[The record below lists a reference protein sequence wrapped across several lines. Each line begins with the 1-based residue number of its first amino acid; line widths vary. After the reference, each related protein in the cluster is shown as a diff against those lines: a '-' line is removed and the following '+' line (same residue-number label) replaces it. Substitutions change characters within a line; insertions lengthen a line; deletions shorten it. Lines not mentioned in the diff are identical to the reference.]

1 MAKRTWSD
9 SAGTTSADAAAPTPA
24 RPNGNGRT
32 SSHRQSI
39 SGIVSNDGT
48 IPQISRKI
56 KACAACRKHKIKCL
70 MDESGP
76 PCRRCAERNLGCVLS
91 KSLQTIIDEKSQFSE
106 SVVQD
111 LEQIH
116 SALRQVMSKLSLPEL
131 PPLQSINS
139 RETEGSPPKD
149 DNHGHTSNHLSASQ
163 EEFRGPSCDNSPKAT
178 PEDEGLPYVPIHSLY
193 TLTKLSALR
202 SPDNPEAQKGNA
214 INDFI
219 ARGALS
225 LADAE
230 SLFALYRDR
239 LDRYMY
245 GIGCRYMT
253 LEELRRKSPI
263 LSAATLTVAALHDP
277 KADNIYGICSGE
289 FRRLMEKSMFERRID
304 RDYLRAMCVASYW
317 LSDLSWMLSG
327 YAIRRAAECNLHNSY
342 NQAIKEQSQEAADCA
357 RLWYILY
364 ICDQHLATLYGRPS
378 IVQEDSSIQG
388 WEQFLK
394 SPVATEEDKRLTG
407 QVMLFRR
414 QLDEWYTRWMGE
426 LPEQWTQI
434 GSFPR
439 KGTILHYNFAQI
451 HLYSHIFRGLSNDA
465 PIPHYF
471 LDCAMQAVN
480 AATAIIDLIITD
492 PDVAVGIVGMP
503 SYMLSMTAFAC
514 MFLIKVAVKYG
525 SDLIER
531 QRVHDLTTNLVRQ
544 FRSLK
549 AGKWHLANLMAGGL
563 ERMTATLATPDPQ
576 VRQVQQAVYTNTMEH
591 VDMAVPG
598 NQVYTDMDGDTFFD
612 YDMSF
617 GLSPV
622 FSLINININ
631 TNTMAD
637 KQHILIT
644 GAGGFIGQEILAPLL
659 NSSPSIHLTIT
670 DISEP
675 PVPTEHSQRIISLA
689 ADLTNPS
696 VVEQLVTSQ
705 PFQAV
710 YLFHGLMSSGSEA
723 NLDLGLKVNVDSVRY
738 VLDALRNKLRG
749 VKVVFSS
756 SCAVYGPEEGYVTEK
771 TLPQPRSSYGAEKLI
786 AELLVNDFSRRGL
799 IDGRIVRLPTVVVR
813 PGKPSAAASSFA
825 SGIVRES
832 LQGIPNILPV
842 PRDISMWICSPATV
856 IKNLIKVKDIPA
868 EKFGDSRIVNLPG
881 ITVSV
886 QDILDAVEKVG
897 GKEAVGCVKE
907 EQDEALYKIVKSW
920 PPWFDASRAKG
931 LGLDEDGELVDAVK
945 AFQERL
951 KAQLQ

>member
-1 MAKRTWSD
+1 MAKRSWSD
-9 SAGTTSADAAAPTPA
+9 SNGPAPPGAADANATPAVPATPA
-24 RPNGNGRT
+24 RSNGNSNGTRQ
-32 SSHRQSI
+32 SGSRQSI
-39 SGIVSNDGT
+39 TGLVPNDLP

-76 PCRRCAERNLGCVLS
+76 PCRRCSERNLGCVLS

-106 SVVQD
+106 AVVQD

-116 SALRQVMSKLSLPEL
+116 SALRQVMTKLSLPEL
-131 PPLQSINS
+131 PPLQSANS
-139 RETEGSPPKD
+139 RDAEGTPPKE
-149 DNHGHTSNHLSASQ
+149 DNPANATNRLSASQ
-163 EEFRGPSCDNSPKAT
+163 EEHHGPSCDNSPKAT

-202 SPDNPEAQKGNA
+202 SPDNSEAQRGRA
-214 INDFI
+214 IDDFI
-219 ARGALS
+219 ARGALA

-253 LEELRRKSPI
+253 LDELRRKSPI

-277 KADNIYGICSGE
+277 KADGIYGICSSE

-388 WEQFLK
+388 WENFLE

-407 QVMLFRR
+407 QVALVSILRNIRELFGTDKGERISRVYLSHISQFRR
-414 QLDEWYTRWMGE
+414 QLDQWYDRWLKE
-426 LPEQWTQI
+426 LPEQWPQI

-451 HLYSHIFRGLSNDA
+451 HLYSHIFRGLASDD

-471 LDCAMQAVN
+471 LDCASKAVT

-514 MFLIKVAVKYG
+514 MFLIKVALKYG
-525 SDLIER
+525 GDLIER
-531 QRVHDLTTNLVRQ
+531 QRVHELTTSLVHR
-544 FRSLK
+544 FRSLN

-563 ERMTATLATPDPQ
+563 ERMTGTLNSVAPGQ
-576 VRQVQQAVYTNTMEH
+576 VGQAPNGVIVGNGINENIDLSNQMP
-591 VDMAVPG
+591 PG
-598 NQVYTDMDGDTFFD
+598 DRPFTDMDGDVFFD

-622 FSLINININ
+622 FRFDPSMF
-631 TNTMAD
+631 TMDAS
-637 KQHILIT
+637 
-644 GAGGFIGQEILAPLL
+644 GQ
-659 NSSPSIHLTIT
+659 S
-670 DISEP
+670 
-675 PVPTEHSQRIISLA
+675 
-689 ADLTNPS
+689 
-696 VVEQLVTSQ
+696 
-705 PFQAV
+705 
-710 YLFHGLMSSGSEA
+710 
-723 NLDLGLKVNVDSVRY
+723 
-738 VLDALRNKLRG
+738 
-749 VKVVFSS
+749 
-756 SCAVYGPEEGYVTEK
+756 
-771 TLPQPRSSYGAEKLI
+771 
-786 AELLVNDFSRRGL
+786 
-799 IDGRIVRLPTVVVR
+799 LPTYPEADYGMR
-813 PGKPSAAASSFA
+813 P
-825 SGIVRES
+825 
-832 LQGIPNILPV
+832 LP
-842 PRDISMWICSPATV
+842 
-856 IKNLIKVKDIPA
+856 
-868 EKFGDSRIVNLPG
+868 
-881 ITVSV
+881 
-886 QDILDAVEKVG
+886 
-897 GKEAVGCVKE
+897 
-907 EQDEALYKIVKSW
+907 
-920 PPWFDASRAKG
+920 
-931 LGLDEDGELVDAVK
+931 
-945 AFQERL
+945 
-951 KAQLQ
+951 

>member
-1 MAKRTWSD
+1 MAKRAWSD
-9 SAGTTSADAAAPTPA
+9 SNGPAPPGAPDANATAAVPPTPA
-24 RPNGNGRT
+24 RANSNGARPASG
-32 SSHRQSI
+32 RQSV
-39 SGIVSNDGT
+39 SGLVPGDLP

-106 SVVQD
+106 AVVQD
-111 LEQIH
+111 LEQMH
-116 SALRQVMSKLSLPEL
+116 AALKQVMAKLSLPEL
-131 PPLQSINS
+131 PALQSANT
-139 RETEGSPPKD
+139 RETEGTPPKD
-149 DNHGHTSNHLSASQ
+149 ENPSNATSRPPASQ
-163 EEFRGPSCDNSPKAT
+163 EEFHGPSCDNSPKAT

-202 SPDNPEAQKGNA
+202 SPDNSESQRGRA
-214 INDFI
+214 IDDFI
-219 ARGALS
+219 ARGALP

-277 KADNIYGICSGE
+277 KADAIYGTCSSE

-388 WEQFLK
+388 WEKFLE

-407 QVMLFRR
+407 QVALVSILRNIRELFGTDKGETIPRVYLNHISHFRR
-414 QLDEWYTRWMGE
+414 QLDQWYDRWLKD
-426 LPEQWTQI
+426 LPEQWPQI

-451 HLYSHIFRGLSNDA
+451 HLYSHIFRGLSGDD

-471 LDCAMQAVN
+471 LDCASKAVT

-492 PDVAVGIVGMP
+492 ADVAVGIVGMP

-514 MFLIKVAVKYG
+514 MFLIKVAIKYG
-525 SDLIER
+525 GDLIER
-531 QRVHDLTTNLVRQ
+531 QRVHDLTTSLVRQ
-544 FRSLK
+544 FRSLN

-563 ERMTATLATPDPQ
+563 ERMTGTLNSVAPGQ
-576 VRQVQQAVYTNTMEH
+576 VGQMPNGMVVSNGINEN
-591 VDMAVPG
+591 VDMTHQIPPG
-598 NQVYTDMDGDTFFD
+598 DRPFTDLEGDMFFD

-622 FSLINININ
+622 FRFDPS
-631 TNTMAD
+631 MFSMDAS
-637 KQHILIT
+637 
-644 GAGGFIGQEILAPLL
+644 GQ
-659 NSSPSIHLTIT
+659 
-670 DISEP
+670 
-675 PVPTEHSQRIISLA
+675 
-689 ADLTNPS
+689 
-696 VVEQLVTSQ
+696 
-705 PFQAV
+705 
-710 YLFHGLMSSGSEA
+710 
-723 NLDLGLKVNVDSVRY
+723 
-738 VLDALRNKLRG
+738 
-749 VKVVFSS
+749 
-756 SCAVYGPEEGYVTEK
+756 
-771 TLPQPRSSYGAEKLI
+771 TLPTYPEADYSMRPQP
-786 AELLVNDFSRRGL
+786 
-799 IDGRIVRLPTVVVR
+799 
-813 PGKPSAAASSFA
+813 
-825 SGIVRES
+825 
-832 LQGIPNILPV
+832 
-842 PRDISMWICSPATV
+842 
-856 IKNLIKVKDIPA
+856 
-868 EKFGDSRIVNLPG
+868 
-881 ITVSV
+881 
-886 QDILDAVEKVG
+886 
-897 GKEAVGCVKE
+897 
-907 EQDEALYKIVKSW
+907 
-920 PPWFDASRAKG
+920 
-931 LGLDEDGELVDAVK
+931 
-945 AFQERL
+945 
-951 KAQLQ
+951 

>member
-1 MAKRTWSD
+1 M
-9 SAGTTSADAAAPTPA
+9 
-24 RPNGNGRT
+24 
-32 SSHRQSI
+32 
-39 SGIVSNDGT
+39 
-48 IPQISRKI
+48 
-56 KACAACRKHKIKCL
+56 
-70 MDESGP
+70 
-76 PCRRCAERNLGCVLS
+76 
-91 KSLQTIIDEKSQFSE
+91 DEKSQFSE

-111 LEQIH
+111 LEQMH
-116 SALRQVMSKLSLPEL
+116 SALRQVMAKLSLPEL

-139 RETEGSPPKD
+139 REEGSPPKD
-149 DNHGHTSNHLSASQ
+149 DHHANSSHHLSVSQ

-230 SLFALYRDR
+230 SLFSLYRDR

-407 QVMLFRR
+407 QVMLVSILRNIRELFGTDKGEPIPRVYLNHILQFRR

-563 ERMTATLATPDPQ
+563 ERMTATLATPDLG
-576 VRQVQQAVYTNTMEH
+576 QVQPAVYNNTVGH
-591 VDMAVPG
+591 VDMVMPG

-622 FSLINININ
+622 FSQPIPN
-631 TNTMAD
+631 TKMANT
-637 KQHILIT
+637 QHILIT
-644 GAGGFIGQEILAPLL
+644 GAGGFIGQEIIVPLL

-675 PVPTEHSQRIISLA
+675 PVPAQHAQRITSLA
-689 ADLTNPS
+689 ADLTNIS

-738 VLDALRNKLRG
+738 VLDALRKKLPG

-756 SCAVYGPEEGYVTEK
+756 SCAVYGPEEGFVTEQ
-771 TLPQPRSSYGAEKLI
+771 TLPQPRTSYGAEKLI

-842 PRDISMWICSPATV
+842 PKDVSMWICSPATV
-856 IKNLIKVKDIPA
+856 IKNLIKIKDIPA
-868 EKFGDSRIVNLPG
+868 DKFGESRIVNLPG

-897 GKEAVGCVKE
+897 GKEAVGYVKD
-907 EQDEALYKIVKSW
+907 EQNEALYKIVKSW

-931 LGLDEDGELVDAVK
+931 LGLDGDGELVDAVK

-951 KAQLQ
+951 KSSS

>member
-1 MAKRTWSD
+1 M
-9 SAGTTSADAAAPTPA
+9 
-24 RPNGNGRT
+24 
-32 SSHRQSI
+32 
-39 SGIVSNDGT
+39 
-48 IPQISRKI
+48 
-56 KACAACRKHKIKCL
+56 
-70 MDESGP
+70 
-76 PCRRCAERNLGCVLS
+76 
-91 KSLQTIIDEKSQFSE
+91 DEKSQFSE

-111 LEQIH
+111 LEQMH
-116 SALRQVMSKLSLPEL
+116 SALRQVMTKLSLPEL

-139 RETEGSPPKD
+139 REEGSPPKD
-149 DNHGHTSNHLSASQ
+149 DHANNSHNLSVSQ

-230 SLFALYRDR
+230 SLFSLYRDR

-327 YAIRRAAECNLHNSY
+327 Y

-407 QVMLFRR
+407 QVMLVSILRNIRELFGTDKGEPIPRVYLNHILQFRR

-563 ERMTATLATPDPQ
+563 ERMTATLATPDLG
-576 VRQVQQAVYTNTMEH
+576 QVQPAVYNNAVEH
-591 VDMAVPG
+591 IDMVMPG

-622 FSLINININ
+622 FSLAIPN
-631 TNTMAD
+631 TKMANT
-637 KQHILIT
+637 QHILIT
-644 GAGGFIGQEILAPLL
+644 GAGGFIGQEIIAPLL

-675 PVPTEHSQRIISLA
+675 PVPTQHAQRITSLA
-689 ADLTNPS
+689 ADLANPS
-696 VVEQLVTSQ
+696 VVEKLITSQ
-705 PFQAV
+705 PYQAV
-710 YLFHGLMSSGSEA
+710 YLFHGLMSGGSEA

-738 VLDALRNKLRG
+738 VLDALRNKLPG
-749 VKVVFSS
+749 VKVIFSS

-832 LQGIPNILPV
+832 LQGIPNVLPV
-842 PRDISMWICSPATV
+842 PKDISMWICSPATV
-856 IKNLIKVKDIPA
+856 IKNLIKIKDIPA
-868 EKFGDSRIVNLPG
+868 EKFGESRIVNLPG

-897 GKEAVGCVKE
+897 GKEAVGYVKE

-920 PPWFDASRAKG
+920 PPWFDASRARG
-931 LGLDEDGELVDAVK
+931 LGLDGDGELVDAVK

-951 KAQLQ
+951 KSSS

>member
-9 SAGTTSADAAAPTPA
+9 SNPAGTVGTDAMAPTTPA

-32 SSHRQSI
+32 NSRHSI
-39 SGIVSNDGT
+39 SGVVLNDSSV
-48 IPQISRKI
+48 PQISRKI

-70 MDESGP
+70 MDETGP
-76 PCRRCAERNLGCVLS
+76 PCRRCSERNLGCVLS
-91 KSLQTIIDEKSQFSE
+91 KSLQTIMDEKSQFSE

-111 LEQIH
+111 LEQMH
-116 SALRQVMSKLSLPEL
+116 NALRQVMSKLNLPEL

-139 RETEGSPPKD
+139 RDSEGTPPKD
-149 DNHGHTSNHLSASQ
+149 DNPTQATNHLTISQ

-202 SPDNPEAQKGNA
+202 SPDNPEAQRGNA

-230 SLFALYRDR
+230 SLFTLYRDR

-245 GIGCRYMT
+245 GIGCRYTT
-253 LEELRRKSPI
+253 LEEVRRKSPI

-277 KADNIYGICSGE
+277 KADNIYGVCSSE

-304 RDYLRAMCVASYW
+304 RDYLRAMCIASYW

-394 SPVATEEDKRLTG
+394 SPVANEEDKRLTG
-407 QVMLFRR
+407 QVMLVSILRNIRELFGTDKGEPVPRVYLNHILQFRR
-414 QLDEWYTRWMGE
+414 QLDEWYGRWMKD

-451 HLYSHIFRGLSNDA
+451 HLYSHVFRGLSGDA

-471 LDCAMQAVN
+471 LDCAMQAVA
-480 AATAIIDLIITD
+480 AATATIDLILTD
-492 PDVAVGIVGMP
+492 PDVAAGIVGMP

-531 QRVHDLTTNLVRQ
+531 QRVHDLTTSLVRQ

-563 ERMTATLATPDPQ
+563 ERMTATLM
-576 VRQVQQAVYTNTMEH
+576 AVAPGQIGQMPGGVVYNNTMES
-591 VDMAVPG
+591 VDMPGQMMPG

-622 FSLINININ
+622 FRFDPSMFTMDPSGQSL
-631 TNTMAD
+631 
-637 KQHILIT
+637 
-644 GAGGFIGQEILAPLL
+644 
-659 NSSPSIHLTIT
+659 
-670 DISEP
+670 
-675 PVPTEHSQRIISLA
+675 PTY
-689 ADLTNPS
+689 P
-696 VVEQLVTSQ
+696 
-705 PFQAV
+705 
-710 YLFHGLMSSGSEA
+710 EA
-723 NLDLGLKVNVDSVRY
+723 N
-738 VLDALRNKLRG
+738 
-749 VKVVFSS
+749 
-756 SCAVYGPEEGYVTEK
+756 YGMG
-771 TLPQPRSSYGAEKLI
+771 S
-786 AELLVNDFSRRGL
+786 
-799 IDGRIVRLPTVVVR
+799 
-813 PGKPSAAASSFA
+813 
-825 SGIVRES
+825 
-832 LQGIPNILPV
+832 
-842 PRDISMWICSPATV
+842 
-856 IKNLIKVKDIPA
+856 
-868 EKFGDSRIVNLPG
+868 
-881 ITVSV
+881 
-886 QDILDAVEKVG
+886 
-897 GKEAVGCVKE
+897 
-907 EQDEALYKIVKSW
+907 
-920 PPWFDASRAKG
+920 
-931 LGLDEDGELVDAVK
+931 
-945 AFQERL
+945 
-951 KAQLQ
+951 

>member
-1 MAKRTWSD
+1 MMAKRTWSD
-9 SAGTTSADAAAPTPA
+9 SAAATSADAAAPTPA

-32 SSHRQSI
+32 ASHRQSI
-39 SGIVSNDGT
+39 TGVVSNDGT
-48 IPQISRKI
+48 VPQISRKI

-91 KSLQTIIDEKSQFSE
+91 KSLQTIMDEKSQFSE

-111 LEQIH
+111 LEQMH
-116 SALRQVMSKLSLPEL
+116 SALRQVMNKLSLPEL

-139 RETEGSPPKD
+139 REEGSPPKD
-149 DNHGHTSNHLSASQ
+149 DHANTSHHLSVSQ

-230 SLFALYRDR
+230 SLFSLYRDR

-407 QVMLFRR
+407 QVMLVSILRNIRELFGTDKGEPIPRVYLNHILQFRR

-563 ERMTATLATPDPQ
+563 ERMTATLATPDLG
-576 VRQVQQAVYTNTMEH
+576 QVQPAVYNNAVEH
-591 VDMAVPG
+591 VDMVMPG

-622 FSLINININ
+622 FRFDPSMF
-631 TNTMAD
+631 TVDAS
-637 KQHILIT
+637 
-644 GAGGFIGQEILAPLL
+644 GQ
-659 NSSPSIHLTIT
+659 S
-670 DISEP
+670 
-675 PVPTEHSQRIISLA
+675 
-689 ADLTNPS
+689 
-696 VVEQLVTSQ
+696 
-705 PFQAV
+705 
-710 YLFHGLMSSGSEA
+710 
-723 NLDLGLKVNVDSVRY
+723 
-738 VLDALRNKLRG
+738 
-749 VKVVFSS
+749 
-756 SCAVYGPEEGYVTEK
+756 
-771 TLPQPRSSYGAEKLI
+771 
-786 AELLVNDFSRRGL
+786 
-799 IDGRIVRLPTVVVR
+799 LPTYPEADYGMR
-813 PGKPSAAASSFA
+813 P
-825 SGIVRES
+825 
-832 LQGIPNILPV
+832 Q
-842 PRDISMWICSPATV
+842 
-856 IKNLIKVKDIPA
+856 
-868 EKFGDSRIVNLPG
+868 
-881 ITVSV
+881 
-886 QDILDAVEKVG
+886 
-897 GKEAVGCVKE
+897 
-907 EQDEALYKIVKSW
+907 
-920 PPWFDASRAKG
+920 
-931 LGLDEDGELVDAVK
+931 
-945 AFQERL
+945 
-951 KAQLQ
+951 

>member
-9 SAGTTSADAAAPTPA
+9 SNPAGTASADATAPGTPA
-24 RPNGNGRT
+24 RPNGHGRT
-32 SSHRQSI
+32 SSGRQSI
-39 SGIVSNDGT
+39 TGMVSSEASV
-48 IPQISRKI
+48 PQISRKI

-76 PCRRCAERNLGCVLS
+76 PCRRCSERNLGCVLS
-91 KSLQTIIDEKSQFSE
+91 KSLQTIMDEKSQFSE

-111 LEQIH
+111 LEQMH
-116 SALRQVMSKLSLPEL
+116 SALRQVMNKLSLPEL

-139 RETEGSPPKD
+139 RETEGTPPKD
-149 DNHGHTSNHLSASQ
+149 DNHLNTSNHLNVSQ
-163 EEFRGPSCDNSPKAT
+163 DEFRGPSCDNSPKAT

-202 SPDNPEAQKGNA
+202 SPDNPEAQRGNA

-304 RDYLRAMCVASYW
+304 RDYLRAMCIASYW

-394 SPVATEEDKRLTG
+394 SPVANEEDKRLTG
-407 QVMLFRR
+407 QVVLVSILRNIRELFGTDKGEPVPRVYLNHILQFRR
-414 QLDEWYTRWMGE
+414 QLDQWYTRWMKD

-451 HLYSHIFRGLSNDA
+451 HLYSHIFRGLSGDA

-471 LDCAMQAVN
+471 LDCAMQAVT

-492 PDVAVGIVGMP
+492 PDVALGIVGMP

-514 MFLIKVAVKYG
+514 MFLIKVAAKYG

-531 QRVHDLTTNLVRQ
+531 QRVHDLTTSLVRQ

-563 ERMTATLATPDPQ
+563 ERMTATLATPDPA
-576 VRQVQQAVYTNTMEH
+576 QQTAVYNAMENN
-591 VDMAVPG
+591 VDMGQMMPG

-622 FSLINININ
+622 FRF
-631 TNTMAD
+631 D
-637 KQHILIT
+637 
-644 GAGGFIGQEILAPLL
+644 
-659 NSSPSIHLTIT
+659 PSMFT
-670 DISEP
+670 
-675 PVPTEHSQRIISLA
+675 
-689 ADLTNPS
+689 
-696 VVEQLVTSQ
+696 
-705 PFQAV
+705 
-710 YLFHGLMSSGSEA
+710 
-723 NLDLGLKVNVDSVRY
+723 VD
-738 VLDALRNKLRG
+738 
-749 VKVVFSS
+749 
-756 SCAVYGPEEGYVTEK
+756 
-771 TLPQPRSSYGAEKLI
+771 
-786 AELLVNDFSRRGL
+786 
-799 IDGRIVRLPTVVVR
+799 
-813 PGKPSAAASSFA
+813 A
-825 SGIVRES
+825 SGQS
-832 LQGIPNILPV
+832 IPTYP
-842 PRDISMWICSPATV
+842 
-856 IKNLIKVKDIPA
+856 
-868 EKFGDSRIVNLPG
+868 
-881 ITVSV
+881 
-886 QDILDAVEKVG
+886 
-897 GKEAVGCVKE
+897 EADYGMRP
-907 EQDEALYKIVKSW
+907 Q
-920 PPWFDASRAKG
+920 
-931 LGLDEDGELVDAVK
+931 
-945 AFQERL
+945 
-951 KAQLQ
+951 

>member
-1 MAKRTWSD
+1 M
-9 SAGTTSADAAAPTPA
+9 
-24 RPNGNGRT
+24 
-32 SSHRQSI
+32 
-39 SGIVSNDGT
+39 
-48 IPQISRKI
+48 
-56 KACAACRKHKIKCL
+56 
-70 MDESGP
+70 
-76 PCRRCAERNLGCVLS
+76 
-91 KSLQTIIDEKSQFSE
+91 DEKSQFSE
-106 SVVQD
+106 SVIQD
-111 LEQIH
+111 LEQMH
-116 SALRQVMSKLSLPEL
+116 SALRQVMTKLSLPEL

-139 RETEGSPPKD
+139 REEGSPPKD
-149 DNHGHTSNHLSASQ
+149 DHGNTSHNLSVSH

-230 SLFALYRDR
+230 SLFSLYRDR

-407 QVMLFRR
+407 QVMLVSILRNIRELFGTDKGEPIPRVYLNHILQFRR

-563 ERMTATLATPDPQ
+563 ERMTATLATPDLG
-576 VRQVQQAVYTNTMEH
+576 QVQPAVYNNAVEH
-591 VDMAVPG
+591 VDMVMPG

-622 FSLINININ
+622 FSLVIPN
-631 TNTMAD
+631 TKMANT
-637 KQHILIT
+637 QHILIT
-644 GAGGFIGQEILAPLL
+644 GAGGFIGQEIIAPLL

-675 PVPTEHSQRIISLA
+675 PVPAQHAQRITSLA

-696 VVEQLVTSQ
+696 VVENLITSQ
-705 PFQAV
+705 HFQAV
-710 YLFHGLMSSGSEA
+710 YLFHGLMSGGSEA

-738 VLDALRNKLRG
+738 VLDALRNKLPG

-832 LQGIPNILPV
+832 LQGIPNVLPV
-842 PRDISMWICSPATV
+842 PKDISMWICSPATV
-856 IKNLIKVKDIPA
+856 IKNLIKIKDIPA
-868 EKFGDSRIVNLPG
+868 EKFGESRIVNLPG

-897 GKEAVGCVKE
+897 GKEAVGYVKE

-931 LGLDEDGELVDAVK
+931 LGLDGDGELVDAVK

-951 KAQLQ
+951 KSSR

>member
-9 SAGTTSADAAAPTPA
+9 SNPAGTVSADATASPTSA
-24 RPNGNGRT
+24 RPNGHGRT
-32 SSHRQSI
+32 SSGRQSI
-39 SGIVSNDGT
+39 SGIVSSEAS

-76 PCRRCAERNLGCVLS
+76 PCRRCSERNLGCVLS
-91 KSLQTIIDEKSQFSE
+91 KSLQTIMDEKSQFSE

-111 LEQIH
+111 LEQMH
-116 SALRQVMSKLSLPEL
+116 SALRQVMNKLSLPEL

-139 RETEGSPPKD
+139 RDAEGSPPKD
-149 DNHGHTSNHLSASQ
+149 DNPSNTTNHLTISQ
-163 EEFRGPSCDNSPKAT
+163 DEFRGPSCDNSPKAT

-202 SPDNPEAQKGNA
+202 SPDNPEAQRGNV

-277 KADNIYGICSGE
+277 KADSIYGICSGE

-304 RDYLRAMCVASYW
+304 RDYLRAMCIASYW

-394 SPVATEEDKRLTG
+394 SPVANEEDKRLTG
-407 QVMLFRR
+407 QVVLVSILRNIRELF
-414 QLDEWYTRWMGE
+414 
-426 LPEQWTQI
+426 EQWTQI

-451 HLYSHIFRGLSNDA
+451 HLYSHIFRGLSGDA

-471 LDCAMQAVN
+471 LDCAMQAVT

-492 PDVAVGIVGMP
+492 PDVALGIVGMP

-531 QRVHDLTTNLVRQ
+531 QRVHDLTTSLVRQ

-563 ERMTATLATPDPQ
+563 ERMTATLAAVEPGQMGQTANG
-576 VRQVQQAVYTNTMEH
+576 AVYNTMEN
-591 VDMAVPG
+591 VDMTGQMMPG

-622 FSLINININ
+622 FRF
-631 TNTMAD
+631 D
-637 KQHILIT
+637 
-644 GAGGFIGQEILAPLL
+644 
-659 NSSPSIHLTIT
+659 PSMFT
-670 DISEP
+670 
-675 PVPTEHSQRIISLA
+675 
-689 ADLTNPS
+689 
-696 VVEQLVTSQ
+696 
-705 PFQAV
+705 
-710 YLFHGLMSSGSEA
+710 
-723 NLDLGLKVNVDSVRY
+723 VD
-738 VLDALRNKLRG
+738 
-749 VKVVFSS
+749 
-756 SCAVYGPEEGYVTEK
+756 
-771 TLPQPRSSYGAEKLI
+771 
-786 AELLVNDFSRRGL
+786 
-799 IDGRIVRLPTVVVR
+799 
-813 PGKPSAAASSFA
+813 A
-825 SGIVRES
+825 SGQS
-832 LQGIPNILPV
+832 IPTYP
-842 PRDISMWICSPATV
+842 
-856 IKNLIKVKDIPA
+856 
-868 EKFGDSRIVNLPG
+868 
-881 ITVSV
+881 
-886 QDILDAVEKVG
+886 
-897 GKEAVGCVKE
+897 EADYGMR
-907 EQDEALYKIVKSW
+907 
-920 PPWFDASRAKG
+920 PH
-931 LGLDEDGELVDAVK
+931 
-945 AFQERL
+945 
-951 KAQLQ
+951 

>member
-9 SAGTTSADAAAPTPA
+9 SNPAGINADAIASPAPA
-24 RPNGNGRT
+24 RPNGHGRT
-32 SSHRQSI
+32 SSGRQSI
-39 SGIVSNDGT
+39 SGIIST
-48 IPQISRKI
+48 EASIPQISRKI

-76 PCRRCAERNLGCVLS
+76 PCRRCSERNLGCVLS

-111 LEQIH
+111 LEQMH
-116 SALRQVMSKLSLPEL
+116 NALRQVMTKLSLPEL

-139 RETEGSPPKD
+139 RDEGTPPKD
-149 DNHGHTSNHLSASQ
+149 DNPSNTSNHLTVSQ
-163 EEFRGPSCDNSPKAT
+163 DEFRGPSCDNSPKAT

-202 SPDNPEAQKGNA
+202 SPDNPEAQRGNV

-277 KADNIYGICSGE
+277 KADSIYGICSGE

-304 RDYLRAMCVASYW
+304 RDYLRAMCIASYW

-342 NQAIKEQSQEAADCA
+342 NQAIKEKSQEAADCA

-394 SPVATEEDKRLTG
+394 SPVANEEDKRLTG
-407 QVMLFRR
+407 QVMLVSILRNIRELFGTDKGEPVPRVYLNHILQFRR
-414 QLDEWYTRWMGE
+414 QLDQWYTRWMKD

-451 HLYSHIFRGLSNDA
+451 HLYSHVFRGLAGDA

-471 LDCAMQAVN
+471 LDCAMQAVT

-492 PDVAVGIVGMP
+492 PDVALGIVGMP

-531 QRVHDLTTNLVRQ
+531 QRVHDLTTSLVRQ

-563 ERMTATLATPDPQ
+563 ERMTATLAAAEPGQ
-576 VRQVQQAVYTNTMEH
+576 GQSASMVYNTMENA
-591 VDMAVPG
+591 DMAGQMMPG

-622 FSLINININ
+622 FRF
-631 TNTMAD
+631 D
-637 KQHILIT
+637 
-644 GAGGFIGQEILAPLL
+644 
-659 NSSPSIHLTIT
+659 PSMFT
-670 DISEP
+670 
-675 PVPTEHSQRIISLA
+675 
-689 ADLTNPS
+689 
-696 VVEQLVTSQ
+696 
-705 PFQAV
+705 
-710 YLFHGLMSSGSEA
+710 
-723 NLDLGLKVNVDSVRY
+723 VD
-738 VLDALRNKLRG
+738 
-749 VKVVFSS
+749 
-756 SCAVYGPEEGYVTEK
+756 
-771 TLPQPRSSYGAEKLI
+771 
-786 AELLVNDFSRRGL
+786 
-799 IDGRIVRLPTVVVR
+799 
-813 PGKPSAAASSFA
+813 A
-825 SGIVRES
+825 SGQS
-832 LQGIPNILPV
+832 IPTYPE
-842 PRDISMWICSPATV
+842 PDYGMRP
-856 IKNLIKVKDIPA
+856 
-868 EKFGDSRIVNLPG
+868 
-881 ITVSV
+881 
-886 QDILDAVEKVG
+886 Q
-897 GKEAVGCVKE
+897 
-907 EQDEALYKIVKSW
+907 
-920 PPWFDASRAKG
+920 
-931 LGLDEDGELVDAVK
+931 
-945 AFQERL
+945 
-951 KAQLQ
+951 